1 MFHRFSRRALAVVV
15 CAAACASSAQ
25 NTDQVVKIVV
35 PFGTAS
41 STDLLAREIG
51 QQMAVILKQTVIVE
65 NKPGA
70 EGTIG
75 AQAVLTAAP
84 DGNTM
89 FLTTSSTSVLDGLL
103 RKSATIDPVKDFS
116 PVCGVSKVG
125 MVAYITS
132 TLPFK
137 TVHEFLA
144 AAKAQPDKFT
154 FGYSSPATRLAGELF
169 QQQAGVKLRGIPY
182 RTTAAAFVD
191 VAGGQVDMF
200 INDATGASALYK
212 AGKLRPIV
220 TATAQRVETVPE
232 VPSAPEAGLAGFE
245 MSPWFGTFVSAKT
258 PPAMVARLRDA
269 VTQAMKA
276 PGVVAM
282 LDRGGM
288 QALPICGDD
297 LAKFQVA
304 DIDRWREVIRKAG
317 IQPE

>member
-103 RKSATIDPVKDFS
+103 RKSATIDPV
-116 PVCGVSKVG
+116 
-125 MVAYITS
+125 
-132 TLPFK
+132 
-137 TVHEFLA
+137 
-144 AAKAQPDKFT
+144 
-154 FGYSSPATRLAGELF
+154 
-169 QQQAGVKLRGIPY
+169 
-182 RTTAAAFVD
+182 
-191 VAGGQVDMF
+191 
-200 INDATGASALYK
+200 
-212 AGKLRPIV
+212 
-220 TATAQRVETVPE
+220 
-232 VPSAPEAGLAGFE
+232 
-245 MSPWFGTFVSAKT
+245 
-258 PPAMVARLRDA
+258 
-269 VTQAMKA
+269 
-276 PGVVAM
+276 
-282 LDRGGM
+282 
-288 QALPICGDD
+288 
-297 LAKFQVA
+297 
-304 DIDRWREVIRKAG
+304 
-317 IQPE
+317 